1 MVAMTVLDF
10 LLKPEKLVEAKDYF
24 QNVQSK
30 EDFYRPMISQKD
42 PPPVYLNSDKME
54 KYRDEMKKFYFDET
68 KYDTYMEQL
77 GVEYPVID
85 KD

>member
-1 MVAMTVLDF
+1 
-10 LLKPEKLVEAKDYF
+10 
-24 QNVQSK
+24 
-30 EDFYRPMISQKD
+30 
-42 PPPVYLNSDKME
+42 ME